1 MNTKIKTTI
10 RFVLSILLLCHLTNA
25 YCQQADPLFK
35 VRQQQAAN
43 ITSRATSTTAVPSG
57 DFKKTTITR
66 DFLSEGVA
74 VADLN
79 KDGRMDIV
87 AGYYWFEAPNWT
99 RHEMA
104 PSRTYD
110 PRKEYSN
117 SFLNLGMDV
126 NQDGW
131 DDVVI
136 VDFPGK
142 PGFWFENPKN
152 QPGRSAGAVDSP
164 GQWMKHILADSVGIT
179 NESPGFVDVDG
190 DGRPDILCGD
200 KAKKQI
206 VWLKSPSKPGETQWK
221 RFALSKENV
230 AGTEPFAHGIGFG
243 DINMDGIKD
252 VVIRNGWFQG
262 TTDNKS
268 GNWAFHPASLGEPC
282 SHMQVL
288 DVNGDGKNDVV
299 TASAHALGVWW
310 YEQIIDEQVQ
320 INFKTHLMS
329 NTTAQTHSSI
339 MADLNADGR
348 ADYITGKR
356 FLAHHGRDPGD
367 SDPAILMWFE
377 FSPGKEP
384 FFKEHVID
392 NDSGAGLNITVK
404 DMNGDRKPDIIV
416 ANKNGIFLFENKI
429 KK

>member
-1 MNTKIKTTI
+1 MKITTY
-10 RFVLSILLLCHLTNA
+10 LSSLLLCTCLTSA
-25 YCQQADPLFK
+25 YSQDTPLFK

-43 ITSRATSTTAVPSG
+43 ATPGASAKSVLPSN
-57 DFKKTTITR
+57 DFKKTTLTR
-66 DFLSEGVA
+66 DFISEGVA

-87 AGYYWFEAPNWT
+87 AGYYWFEAPTWT

-104 PSRTYD
+104 PSRVYD
-110 PRKEYSN
+110 PKKEYSN

-126 NQDGW
+126 NLDGW
-131 DDVVI
+131 EDVVI

-152 QPGRSAGAVDSP
+152 NTAGASP
-164 GQWMKHILADSVGIT
+164 GEWKKHIIADSVGIA
-179 NESPGFVDVDG
+179 NESPGFIDIDG
-190 DGRPDILCGD
+190 DGRLDILCGD

-206 VWLKSPSKPGETQWK
+206 VWLKPPSTPGDTTWK
-221 RFALSKENV
+221 RFAISQENV
-230 AGTEPFAHGIGFG
+230 PGTEIFSHGIGYG
-243 DINMDGIKD
+243 DVNKDGFKD
-252 VVIRNGWFQG
+252 VVIREGWFEG
-262 TTDNKS
+262 TKDNKS
-268 GNWAFHPASLGEPC
+268 GNWVFHPANLGEPC

-299 TASAHALGVWW
+299 SASAHALGIWW
-310 YEQIIDEQVQ
+310 HEQVVDEQGK

-329 NTTAQTHSSI
+329 STTAQTHSSI
-339 MADLNADGR
+339 MADLNGDGR

-367 SDPAILMWFE
+367 SDPAILLWLE

-384 FFKEHVID
+384 YYKEHIID
-392 NDSGAGLNITVK
+392 NDSGAGLNIVAQ
-404 DMNGDRKPDIIV
+404 DINGDKKPDIVV
-416 ANKNGIFLFENKI
+416 ANKNGVFLFENRT

>member
-1 MNTKIKTTI
+1 MKTRI
-10 RFVLSILLLCHLTNA
+10 DLNNRLLLSGLLLFGWITNA
-25 YCQQADPLFK
+25 YSQDKSLYK

-43 ITSRATSTTAVPSG
+43 TTANAPDSKSIVLSD
-57 DFKKTTITR
+57 DFKKTEITR
-66 DFLSEGVA
+66 DFISEGVA

-87 AGYYWFEAPNWT
+87 AGYYWFEAPSWK

-104 PSRTYD
+104 PSRIYD
-110 PRKEYSN
+110 PRKEYSD
-117 SFLNLGMDV
+117 SFLNMGMDV

-152 QPGRSAGAVDSP
+152 QPG
-164 GQWMKHILADSVGIT
+164 QWKKHALDDSVGIA
-179 NESPGFVDVDG
+179 NESPGFIDIDG
-190 DGRPDILCGD
+190 DGRLDILCGD

-206 VWLKSPSKPGETQWK
+206 VWLKAPEKPGETAWK
-221 RFALSKENV
+221 RFALSRENV
-230 AGTEPFAHGIGFG
+230 PGTEIFSHGIGYG
-243 DINMDGIKD
+243 DVNKDGFND
-252 VVIRNGWFQG
+252 VVVREGWFEG
-262 TTDNKS
+262 TADKKS
-268 GNWAFHPASLGEPC
+268 GNWVFHPTNLGEPC
-282 SHMQVL
+282 SHMQLL

-299 TASAHALGVWW
+299 SASAHALGVWW
-310 YEQIIDEQVQ
+310 HEQVIDEQGK

-339 MADLNADGR
+339 MADLNGDGR
-348 ADYITGKR
+348 NDYITGKR

-367 SDPAILMWFE
+367 SDPAIIMWFE
-377 FSPGKEP
+377 FTPGKEP
-384 FFKEHVID
+384 YYKEHVID
-392 NDSGAGLNITVK
+392 NDSGAGLNIVAQ
-404 DMNGDRKPDIIV
+404 DMNGDKKTDIVV
-416 ANKNGIFLFENKI
+416 ANKNGVFLFENKI

>member
-1 MNTKIKTTI
+1 MKTRI
-10 RFVLSILLLCHLTNA
+10 YPHHRHILNGILVFCFA
-25 YCQQADPLFK
+25 
-35 VRQQQAAN
+35 
-43 ITSRATSTTAVPSG
+43 ITSSYGQSKANSPSTG
-57 DFKKTTITR
+57 FKKTKITG
-66 DFLSEGVA
+66 DFISEGVA
-74 VADLN
+74 VGDLN
-79 KDGRMDIV
+79 KDGRMDVI
-87 AGYYWFEAPNWT
+87 AGYYWFEAPSWT

-104 PSRTYD
+104 PSRAFD
-110 PRKEYSN
+110 PKKEYSN

-152 QPGRSAGAVDSP
+152 QKGE
-164 GQWMKHILADSVGIT
+164 WKKHIIADSVGIG
-179 NESPGFVDVDG
+179 NESPGFIDIDG
-190 DGRPDILCGD
+190 DGRLDILCGD

-221 RFALSKENV
+221 RYPLSKENV
-230 AGTEPFAHGIGFG
+230 PGTEIFSLGIGCG
-243 DINMDGIKD
+243 DVNKDGFND
-252 VVIRNGWFQG
+252 VVIREGWFEG
-262 TTDNKS
+262 TADNKS
-268 GNWAFHPASLGEPC
+268 GNWVFHPANLGEPC

-299 TASAHALGVWW
+299 SASAHALGIWW
-310 YEQIIDEQVQ
+310 HEQVNDEQGN

-339 MADLNADGR
+339 MVDLNGDGR
-348 ADYITGKR
+348 KDYITGKR

-367 SDPAILMWFE
+367 SDAAILLWLE

-384 FFKEHVID
+384 YYKEHRID
-392 NDSGAGLNITVK
+392 SDSGAGLNIVAQ
-404 DMNGDRKPDIIV
+404 DMNGDRKPDIV
-416 ANKNGIFLFENKI
+416 TANKNGVFLFENNLK
-429 KK
+429 